1 MFENKTKGT
10 IHEEMLKRVPDH
22 YDKTLGSFIYDST
35 EPVADQLGA
44 GYRDLDSVVDKLSID
59 NLTGDEL
66 EQRVN
71 ERSGITRKKAT
82 FATTLVTVTGQPGAV
97 INIGDKVSSDTV
109 NYSFQEAKT
118 IGSSGQVDTFVM
130 CDQAGN
136 IGNVPANGIKSFP
149 ITLQGLTSVTNKE
162 PVTNGY
168 EAEPDT
174 ELLKRYYERIQTP
187 PTSGNKAHYKNW
199 AKEVTGVG
207 EAKVF
212 PLWNGDNTVKV
223 VIIDSNKAPASED
236 LVNDVQNHID
246 PGITGLGDGEAPIGA
261 FCTVVSASGL
271 SVNLS
276 FTAVKDPAYTDLQIR
291 VSLEENIQQYLS
303 EIAFV
308 EPQLSYAKIGAL
320 ILSSDGIL
328 DYSNLL
334 INGGTSNILINDE
347 EVPVLG
353 VITID

>member
-1 MFENKTKGT
+1 MFENKTKET
-10 IHEEMLKRVPDH
+10 IHTEMLKTVSDN

-35 EPVADQLGA
+35 EPVADQMSK
-44 GYRDLDSVVDKLSID
+44 GYKNLDVVVSKLSID
-59 NLTGDEL
+59 NLTGEEL
-66 EQRVN
+66 EKRVN
-71 ERSGITRKKAT
+71 ERTGTTRKKAT
-82 FATTLVTVTGQPGAV
+82 FATSLVTVNGQQGAV

-109 NYSFQEAKT
+109 NYSFQESKVIT
-118 IGSSGQVDTFVM
+118 SSGEVDVLVM
-130 CDQAGN
+130 CDVAGT
-136 IGNVPANGIKSFP
+136 IGNAPANSIKSFP

-162 PVTNGY
+162 SVTNGY
-168 EAEPDT
+168 EAESDT

-199 AKEVTGVG
+199 AKEVNGVG
-207 EAKVF
+207 EAKIF
-212 PLWNGDNTVKV
+212 PLWAGDNTVKV
-223 VIIDSNKAPASED
+223 VIIDSNKSPASED
-236 LVNDVQNHID
+236 LVADVQDHID
-246 PGITGLGDGEAPIGA
+246 PGITGLGDGEAGIGA
-261 FCTVVSASGL
+261 FCTVVSAAGL
-271 SVNLS
+271 AINIS
-276 FTAVKDPAYTDLQIR
+276 FSAVKDPAFTDQQRQIS
-291 VSLEENIQQYLS
+291 VEAKVNEYLN

-308 EPQLSYAKIGAL
+308 DPQLSYAKIGAL